1 MSVRTTYDYHSFLQH
16 ENIKVKK
23 YVSVDFRQLL
33 YYCFHI
39 SCFFL
44 LILFLVAPF
53 VQVAKQTAGPA
64 VVLSFAIAGDISD
77 NGLFFYSTK
86 YF

>member
-1 MSVRTTYDYHSFLQH
+1 MFQWILGNS
-16 ENIKVKK
+16 
-23 YVSVDFRQLL
+23 
-33 YYCFHI
+33 YCFHI

-44 LILFLVAPF
+44 LILVASF
-53 VQVAKQTAGPA
+53 FQVAKQTAGPA